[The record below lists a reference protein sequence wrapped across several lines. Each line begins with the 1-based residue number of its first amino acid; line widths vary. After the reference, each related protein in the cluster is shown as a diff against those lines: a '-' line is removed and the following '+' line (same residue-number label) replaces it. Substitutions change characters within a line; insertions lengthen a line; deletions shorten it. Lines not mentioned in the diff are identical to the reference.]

1 MYSREERVRF
11 SEVGPDGR
19 LTLPA
24 LVNYFQD
31 CSTFHSEDVGV
42 GLGYLA
48 RRNCVWLMS
57 FWQVVV
63 ESYPRLGER
72 IMVETR
78 PYAFEHFLG
87 RRNFAL
93 RDSRGGTLVQADSLW
108 LYYNAERSRPERPP
122 QEMLEA
128 YQLDEPLAME
138 YAGTRKIRLPE
149 LMEALPPFPV
159 RRTDLDTNRHV
170 NNGQY
175 VRMAADLFSVEQV
188 REFRMEYRKAA
199 HLGDTIFPRRGREGG
214 WEVIAL
220 CDGSGKPYAV
230 AAAQGECEAQEG
242 E

>member
-31 CSTFHSEDVGV
+31 CSIFHSEDVGV
-42 GLGYLA
+42 GLDYLA
-48 RRNCVWLMS
+48 RRGCAWLMS

-63 ESYPRLGER
+63 DSYPRLGER
-72 IMVETR
+72 ITVETR

-93 RDSRGGTLVQADSLW
+93 RDSRGETLVRADSRW
-108 LYYNAERSRPERPP
+108 LYYNGQRSRPERPP
-122 QEMLEA
+122 QEMVVA
-128 YQLDEPLAME
+128 YQLDEPLDMD
-138 YAGTRKIRLPE
+138 YAGGRKIRLPGQ
-149 LMEALPPFPV
+149 MEELPPFPV

-175 VRMAADLFSVEQV
+175 VRMAADFFTAERV

-199 HLGDTIFPRRGREGG
+199 YLGDTIYPQRGREDG

-220 CDGSGKPYAV
+220 CDGDGKPYAV
-230 AAAQGECEAQEG
+230 AAAQGEWAAPEG